1 MQIVYQITLFISFIN
16 KLNLRL
22 IKTSQYLLSF
32 NLILRHKIDKL
43 NVVFNALFK
52 L

>member
-1 MQIVYQITLFISFIN
+1 MQIAYQIILFISFIN

-22 IKTSQYLLSF
+22 IRASQYLLSF
-32 NLILRHKIDKL
+32 NLIKRYKTNKSDVI
-43 NVVFNALFK
+43 FNALFK